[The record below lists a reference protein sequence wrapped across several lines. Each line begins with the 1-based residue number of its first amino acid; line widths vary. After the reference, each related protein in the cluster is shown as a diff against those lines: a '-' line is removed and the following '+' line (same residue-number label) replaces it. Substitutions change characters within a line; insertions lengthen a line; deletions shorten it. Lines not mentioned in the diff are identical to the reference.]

1 MHWSLVDLGLS
12 FYFFRNLSI
21 YQPSQGWEEMEQ
33 LVYKFLAIIL
43 EIQPATVGVS
53 LFLSD
58 REVEYYWARF
68 PVCCS
73 CHTSQEDIPIK
84 SFATAV
90 AVWTSLVCQHLD
102 TRRDEATIW
111 NKHSDLGRWDKL

>member
-1 MHWSLVDLGLS
+1 M
-12 FYFFRNLSI
+12 FI
-21 YQPSQGWEEMEQ
+21 YQPSQGREDMEQ
-33 LVYKFLAIIL
+33 LVYEEDDFLAIVL

-68 PVCCS
+68 PDCCT

-84 SFATAV
+84 SFATAE
-90 AVWTSLVCQHLD
+90 AVWTSLVCQHPD